1 MSSTIRPGEGESSPI
16 ARIAQPAGRRT
27 FLKWSG
33 ASVAGAALFLTG
45 CGDEDTQTIVDV
57 TPTPPTPPA
66 PDPQNPSGAP
76 SVTLNFANDFGIL
89 NFAFAL
95 EQLEAAFYTEV
106 IRNQYAGMTD
116 QERRILVDIRDH
128 EIIHRE
134 FFRTAITAL
143 APANTI
149 ITDLRPNFA
158 SINFMSRE
166 SVLTTAR
173 TFEDLGIAA
182 FNGAAGFLT
191 SVDLLNIAG
200 KIVSV
205 EARHASAIRDL
216 LRPRSQN
223 FAPSSLDESLPPSR
237 VLAAADPFIQNPI
250 TVQNPPAGF

>member
-1 MSSTIRPGEGESSPI
+1 MSNTIRPGEGDQSPL
-16 ARIAQPAGRRT
+16 ARITRPAGRRD
-27 FLKWSG
+27 FVKWTG
-33 ASVAGAALFLTG
+33 AGVASAALLLTG

-57 TPTPPTPPA
+57 TPTPPA

-76 SVTLNFANDFGIL
+76 AVTLNFANDFGIL

-95 EQLEAAFYTEV
+95 EQLEAAFYTQV
-106 IRNQYAGMTD
+106 IAEQYVGITD
-116 QERRILVDIRDH
+116 QERRILIDIRDH
-128 EIIHRE
+128 EIVHRE

-143 APANTI
+143 APAGTI
-149 ITDLRPNFA
+149 IGDLRPNFN
-158 SINFMSRE
+158 SVNFRSRE

-182 FNGAAGFLT
+182 FNGAAGFLQ

-205 EARHASAIRDL
+205 EARHAAAIRDL
-216 LRPRSQN
+216 LRPFSQN

-250 TVQNPPAGF
+250 TATGQPAGF

>member
-1 MSSTIRPGEGESSPI
+1 MSNIIRSTEGDSSPI
-16 ARIAQPAGRRT
+16 DRIAEPAGRRT

-33 ASVAGAALFLTG
+33 ASVAGAALFLAG
-45 CGDEDTQTIVDV
+45 CSDEDTQTIVDV

-66 PDPQNPSGAP
+66 PDAQNPSGAP
-76 SVTLNFANDFGIL
+76 AVTLNFANDFGIL

-95 EQLEAAFYTEV
+95 EQLEAAFYTQV
-106 IRNQYAGMTD
+106 IATQYTGMTE
-116 QERRILVDIRDH
+116 QERRILIDIRDH
-128 EIIHRE
+128 EIVHRE

-143 APANTI
+143 GPTTLIGN
-149 ITDLRPNFA
+149 LVPNFA
-158 SINFMSRE
+158 SINFASRE

-182 FNGAAGFLT
+182 FNGAAGFLQ
-191 SVDLLNIAG
+191 SVDILNIAG